1 MTDPAGRRSGRG
13 CYGSHVATIRHLL
26 FDADG
31 VLQQV
36 RGGFYAAAE
45 ALLGEHARAVLD
57 EASARER
64 SFLAGDEDFLPVV
77 AEVLREQGLDV
88 AAADLYAAV
97 WQNTEPSA
105 ASFDLV
111 RRLRAADYG
120 VHLGTNQVR
129 RRAEHMRT
137 TLGYDDVFDVSL
149 YSCELGV
156 AKPDPAFFE
165 KAATRIGAEPA
176 RVLFVDDHPANV
188 AGARSTGMA
197 AVHWC
202 LDEGHDAL
210 VERLAEHGVHA
221 AG

>member
-1 MTDPAGRRSGRG
+1 MT
-13 CYGSHVATIRHLL
+13 TIRHVL

-36 RGGFYAAAE
+36 RGGFYTAAE
-45 ALLGEHARAVLD
+45 TVLGEHARTVLD
-57 EASARER
+57 EASERER
-64 SFLAGDEDFLPVV
+64 PLLAGDEDFLP
-77 AEVLREQGLDV
+77 ALTQVLREQGREDV
-88 AAADLYAAV
+88 AATDLYAAV

-105 ASFDLV
+105 ESFDLV
-111 RRLRAADYG
+111 RRLRAAGYG

-129 RRAEHMRT
+129 RRAEYMRT
-137 TLGYDDVFDVSL
+137 VLGYDDVFDVNL

-165 KAATRIGAEPA
+165 KAATRIGADA
-176 RVLFVDDHPANV
+176 ASVLFVDDHAANV
-188 AGARSTGMA
+188 DGARSAGMA

-210 VERLAEHGVHA
+210 VDRLAAHGVHP